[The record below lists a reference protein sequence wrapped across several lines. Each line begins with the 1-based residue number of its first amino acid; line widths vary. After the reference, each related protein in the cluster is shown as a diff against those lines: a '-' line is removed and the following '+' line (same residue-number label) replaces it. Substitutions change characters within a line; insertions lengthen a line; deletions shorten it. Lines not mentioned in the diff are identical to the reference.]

1 MKAEKPKTM
10 SVLVVEDESLIAMN
24 LEMILED
31 LGHSVIGPVMTLA
44 DLEKV
49 LNSDF
54 RADAAILDVNIAGER
69 IFPYARRLADLG
81 VPILFASGYGA
92 NGITDDLAHHPVVPK
107 PYTEQEIASMLDVIW
122 PPEATQPA

>member
-1 MKAEKPKTM
+1 MKAEMRKPM

-24 LEMILED
+24 LEMILDD
-31 LGHSVIGPVMTLA
+31 LGHCVIGPVMTLK
-44 DLEKV
+44 DLEKI

-81 VPILFASGYGA
+81 IPLLFASGYGA
-92 NGITDDLAHHPVVPK
+92 SGISD
-107 PYTEQEIASMLDVIW
+107 
-122 PPEATQPA
+122 

>member
-1 MKAEKPKTM
+1 MKAEMRKPM

-31 LGHSVIGPVMTLA
+31 LGHSVIGPVMTLK
-44 DLEKV
+44 DLEKI

-54 RADAAILDVNIAGER
+54 RADAAILDVNIAGEH

-81 VPILFASGYGA
+81 IPLLFASGYGA
-92 NGITDDLAHHPVVPK
+92 SGISDDLAHYPVVPK
-107 PYTEQEIASMLDVIW
+107 PYTEHDIAGMLDMMCSS
-122 PPEATQPA
+122 

>member
-1 MKAEKPKTM
+1 MKAEMRKPM

-31 LGHSVIGPVMTLA
+31 LGHSVIGPVMTLK
-44 DLEKV
+44 DLEKI

-54 RADAAILDVNIAGER
+54 RADAAILDVNIAGEH

-81 VPILFASGYGA
+81 IPLLFASGYGA
-92 NGITDDLAHHPVVPK
+92 SGISDDLAHYPVVPK
-107 PYTEQEIASMLDVIW
+107 PYTEDDIAGMLDMMCSS
-122 PPEATQPA
+122 

>member
-1 MKAEKPKTM
+1 MKADTRKAM

-31 LGHSVIGPVMTLA
+31 LGHSVIGPVMTLV
-44 DLEKV
+44 DLEKI

-54 RADAAILDVNIAGER
+54 RADAAILDVNIAGEH

-81 VPILFASGYGA
+81 IPLLFASGYGA
-92 NGITDDLAHHPVVPK
+92 SGISDDLAHYPVVPK
-107 PYTEQEIASMLDVIW
+107 PYTELEIAGMLDAIFSS
-122 PPEATQPA
+122 

>member
-1 MKAEKPKTM
+1 MIADNQKSM

-49 LNSDF
+49 LDDDF
-54 RADAAILDVNIAGER
+54 EADAAILDVNIAGER

-92 NGITDDLAHHPVVPK
+92 NGITDDLAHHPVVAK
-107 PYTEQEIASMLDVIW
+107 PYTEQEIAGMLDVIC
-122 PPEATQPA
+122 PSEPA

>member
-1 MKAEKPKTM
+1 MKADTRKAM

-31 LGHSVIGPVMTLA
+31 LGHSVIGPVMTLV
-44 DLEKV
+44 DLEKI

-54 RADAAILDVNIAGER
+54 RADAAILDVNIAGEH

-81 VPILFASGYGA
+81 IPLLFASGYGA
-92 NGITDDLAHHPVVPK
+92 SGISDDLAHHPVVPK
-107 PYTEQEIASMLDVIW
+107 PYTELEIAGMLDAIFSS
-122 PPEATQPA
+122 

>member
-1 MKAEKPKTM
+1 MKAEMRKPM

-31 LGHSVIGPVMTLA
+31 LGHSVIGPVMTLK
-44 DLEKV
+44 DLEKI

-54 RADAAILDVNIAGER
+54 HADAAILDVNIAGEH

-81 VPILFASGYGA
+81 IPLLFASGYGA
-92 NGITDDLAHHPVVPK
+92 SGISDDLAHYPVVPK
-107 PYTEQEIASMLDVIW
+107 PYTEHEIAGMLDMMCSS
-122 PPEATQPA
+122 

>member
-1 MKAEKPKTM
+1 MNADKPKSM

-49 LNSDF
+49 LDSDF
-54 RADAAILDVNIAGER
+54 QADAAILDVNIAGER

-81 VPILFASGYGA
+81 VPILFASGYGPT
-92 NGITDDLAHHPVVPK
+92 GIADDLAHHPVVPK
-107 PYTEQEIASMLDVIW
+107 PYTEQEIAGMLDVIC
-122 PPEATQPA
+122 PPEAAQTA